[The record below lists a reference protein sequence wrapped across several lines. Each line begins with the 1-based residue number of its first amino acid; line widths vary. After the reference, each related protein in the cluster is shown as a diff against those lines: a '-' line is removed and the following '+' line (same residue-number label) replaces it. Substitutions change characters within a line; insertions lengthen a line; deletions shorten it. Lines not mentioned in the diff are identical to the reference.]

1 MYFSWVATTCSIL
14 LHLSSV
20 IAFPIHE
27 ALTDRAAPLPPTE
40 DPFYIPPDDLYSQ
53 NPGAI
58 LRSRS
63 IGPLS
68 FGGSVPFQAKAAYQ
82 LLYRTTDSL
91 GDASAAVTTVI
102 IPNNVNNSRILSYQF
117 AEDAAW
123 ANCAPSYTI
132 QLGSNPLN
140 FGSNGLETLFV
151 IAALNRGWVVN
162 LPDYQGLQ
170 SAFTSGIQAGQAT
183 LDSVR
188 ATLASGSLTSVNP
201 DAEYQMWGYSGGSIA
216 SEWAAELQP
225 SYAPELNF
233 KGVAIGG
240 VVPNITAVLGAVN
253 KSLFAGLIPA
263 GILGLG
269 NAYPELKAYID
280 EHLVPSKAA
289 DFKKA
294 LTQCLGSNIVTY
306 AGQDMYTY
314 FDQGEATLSGAIPQS
329 VLTSTGLM
337 GTHGTPQMPIYA
349 YQAVADEIAPIGYTD
364 TLVTKLCS
372 QGANIDYVRD
382 ALSEHAT
389 QEIIG
394 SGDAFKFLVDR
405 FDGVASTPGCR
416 TRTVLSASLDGDGV
430 AELGE
435 IVVGALLA
443 ILQRPVGPGTFG

>member
-1 MYFSWVATTCSIL
+1 MRFSLFLICTLMQFASIL
-14 LHLSSV
+14 AIPVNEQLASR
-20 IAFPIHE
+20 P
-27 ALTDRAAPLPPTE
+27 APLPPTD
-40 DPFYIPPDDLYSQ
+40 DPFYTPPTDLSARK
-53 NPGAI
+53 PGAI

-68 FGGSVPFQAKAAYQ
+68 LGGSVPFQAKAAYQ
-82 LLYRTTDSL
+82 LLYRTTDTL

-102 IPNNVNNSRILSYQF
+102 IPNKGNSSRLLSYQF

-132 QLGSNPLN
+132 RLGSNPKN
-140 FGSNGLETLFV
+140 FGSNGVETLFI
-151 IAALNRGWVVN
+151 IAALNRRWIVN

-188 ATLASGSLTSVNP
+188 AALASGSLTGVSP
-201 DAEYQMWGYSGGSIA
+201 EAEYQMWGYSGGSIA

-240 VVPNITAVLGAVN
+240 VVPNITAVLKAVN
-253 KSLFAGLIPA
+253 KSLFAGLVPA
-263 GILGLG
+263 GILGLA
-269 NAYPELKAYID
+269 NAYPDLKAYID
-280 EHLVPSKAA
+280 QHLIPSKAQ

-294 LTQCLGSNIVTY
+294 RTQCLGSSIVTF
-306 AGQDMYTY
+306 AGQDMYSY
-314 FDQGEATLSGAIPQS
+314 FDTGAAVVNSPIPQS
-329 VLTSTGLM
+329 VMTMTGLM
-337 GTHGTPQMPIYA
+337 GTHGTPKMPIYA
-349 YQAVADEIAPIGYTD
+349 YQAVADEVAPIKYTD
-364 TLVTKLCS
+364 ALVTELCS
-372 QGANIDYVRD
+372 QGAQIEYIRD
-382 ALSEHAT
+382 ALSGHAT

-394 SGDAFKFLVDR
+394 SGDAFKFLIDR
-405 FDGVASTPGCR
+405 FDGVASAPGCR
-416 TRTVLSASLDGDGV
+416 TKTVLSATIDGDGV

-443 ILQRPVGPGTFG
+443 ILQRPVAPGTVG